1 MPDSP
6 ENHGAAAQETAAPQ
20 VSLTLLIAV
29 LGLASFVSTFSM
41 RLVDPVV
48 PLIANEFAIG
58 LVQAAML
65 APVFTFSYAFGQP
78 LIGPVAD
85 SLGKVRIIGFSLAA
99 LGLITALAAFAT
111 NFQMLVLLRGI
122 AGVAGGGIIPVAM
135 AAVADRVPMQNRQL
149 MLSRLLTLMVLGQVG
164 GSFCSGAVG
173 DWLGWRSSFLV
184 SAVCSL
190 LAAGLVFWQLKPRKH
205 VVRAR
210 LSLSNVLASYGNI
223 LHNPQTLRVCGLVM
237 LESCGVFACFPFVAE
252 LLQSRGAKG
261 AAEAGFALAIF
272 GLGGLAYTLVAG
284 PLISRLGQSRMAAIG
299 GIMLAAVLI
308 GLSLPLPRYTA
319 PVLFGFYGLGFYLI
333 HSTLQ
338 AQATELSADHRS
350 SAMAIFACCLFFGTA
365 MGPISLAIL
374 RQIMPLETTLLVY
387 AALLLSLGLSAG
399 RILGFSAQRPR

>member
-1 MPDSP
+1 MPEGQTSDNSDKQSQP
-6 ENHGAAAQETAAPQ
+6 APQ
-20 VSLTLLIAV
+20 VSLTLLIAI

-58 LVQAAML
+58 LVQTAML
-65 APVFTFSYAFGQP
+65 TPVFTLSYAFGQP

-99 LGLITALAAFAT
+99 LGLTTAAAAFAT
-111 NFQMLVLLRGI
+111 DFNTLLILRGI
-122 AGVAGGGIIPVAM
+122 SGVAGGGIIPVAM
-135 AAVADRVPMQNRQL
+135 AAIADRVPMQDRQL
-149 MLSRLLTLMVLGQVG
+149 MLSRLLTLMVLGQVA
-164 GSFCSGAVG
+164 GSFSSGTVG
-173 DWLGWRSSFLV
+173 DWMGWRASFMV
-184 SAVCSL
+184 AAVCAL
-190 LAAGLVFWQLKPRKH
+190 MAAVLVFWQLKPRAN
-205 VVRAR
+205 VVRAP
-210 LSLSNVLASYGNI
+210 LSLGSALGSYAEI
-223 LHNPQTLRVCGLVM
+223 MRNPQTLRVCGLVAV
-237 LESCGVFACFPFVAE
+237 ECCGVFACMPFIAE

-284 PLISRLGQSRMAAIG
+284 PLISRLGQSRMAALG

-338 AQATELSADHRS
+338 AQATELSQDHRS
-350 SAMAIFACCLFFGTA
+350 SAMAIFACFLFVGTA
-365 MGPISLAIL
+365 SGPIMLALL
-374 RQIMPLETTLLVY
+374 RQFMPLEQTLLVF
-387 AALLLSLGLSAG
+387 AALLLALGLLAG
-399 RILGFSAQRPR
+399 RILGFPAQRPR